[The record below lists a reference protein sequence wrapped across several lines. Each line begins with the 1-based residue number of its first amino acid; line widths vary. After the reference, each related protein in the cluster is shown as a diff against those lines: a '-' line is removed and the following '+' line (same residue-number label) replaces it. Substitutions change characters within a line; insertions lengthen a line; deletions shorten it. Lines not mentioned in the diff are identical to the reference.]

1 MNIDTED
8 GLVLEEITFPG
19 GNSIRLRAVSPSGEE
34 RVFNYPVHE
43 NGMVGLSAEYADLY
57 GDGGPFPIWPNHLA
71 AASWEA
77 RQQPLPI
84 GGGPRRNAPARP
96 RSGSRSLDHAT
107 QAGLIDLAHFAT
119 GSR

>member
-84 GGGPRRNAPARP
+84 GERRDEMLQRAR
-96 RSGSRSLDHAT
+96 
-107 QAGLIDLAHFAT
+107 DLAHEAWIA
-119 GSR
+119 RHKQA